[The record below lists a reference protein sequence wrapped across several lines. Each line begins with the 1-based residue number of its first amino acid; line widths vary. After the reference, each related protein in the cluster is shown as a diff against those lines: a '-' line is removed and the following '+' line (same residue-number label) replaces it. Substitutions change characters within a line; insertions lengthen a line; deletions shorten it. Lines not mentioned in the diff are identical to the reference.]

1 MRQNLNKKKSPGF
14 NATAGGK
21 KMKKYTM
28 ETTVGIFLVVGLL
41 CVGYLT
47 VKLGHVSLL
56 GDNAYSLFARFT
68 SVTGLRAGS
77 LVYISGIHVG
87 RVEKLTMDQE
97 SQKAVVEIRVQN
109 DIKIFDDAIA
119 SIKTEGLLGD
129 MHLSI
134 DPGGA
139 GALLKPGGTI
149 TETQPA
155 VDIADLIS
163 KYAFGDVKKP

>member
-1 MRQNLNKKKSPGF
+1 
-14 NATAGGK
+14 
-21 KMKKYTM
+21 MKKYTM

-97 SQKAVVEIRVQN
+97 SQKAVVEIRIQN

-134 DPGGA
+134 NPGGA

-163 KYAFGDVKKP
+163 KYAFGDVKKK